1 MGTNLEKTMSNES
14 VKLLKDLRVNDL
26 KSELEKR
33 GLATSGVKAV
43 LADRL
48 LKHLRE
54 QGQDVDTFDFNSP
67 EDQPKNKEDEDAVT
81 AATDDVTEE
90 PAKEAEDKV
99 ETEVGDG
106 AETQPEIET
115 EAPAEVEALDEP

>member
-1 MGTNLEKTMSNES
+1 MSVES

-48 LKHLRE
+48 LKHMQE

-67 EDQPKNKEDEDAVT
+67 ER
-81 AATDDVTEE
+81 
-90 PAKEAEDKV
+90 
-99 ETEVGDG
+99 EVGF
-106 AETQPEIET
+106 ELILIKIEK
-115 EAPAEVEALDEP
+115 VLLLLLLFI